1 MILIILIFDQV
12 QFLPLHQLCPLAWN
26 YWDTQGSQAE
36 FDKFFGS
43 NSFASM
49 SASDISGDIVTA
61 SEAITAVQDLAYY
74 YTRIRSVTYYTYY
87 NEGLQH
93 QGTAWS
99 AMSTDYYSNLNCTLD
114 ITQNEV
120 VKLPAFDD
128 LRSTLVNL
136 PSISYT
142 YKYSGSYDEHGRSE
156 DDRADCFAFFLMI
169 SFGKLFSSKILRM
182 LVLCMS

>member
-1 MILIILIFDQV
+1 MPEVTKSSFASNFNNLVRSYIVSRIEWYDTHHPDLRSGTIPTATSITPF
-12 QFLPLHQLCPLAWN
+12 AWN

-99 AMSTDYYSNLNCTLD
+99 AMNTDYYSNLNCTLD

-142 YKYSGSYDEHGRSE
+142 YKYSGSHDEHGRS
-156 DDRADCFAFFLMI
+156 R
-169 SFGKLFSSKILRM
+169 R
-182 LVLCMS
+182 